1 MRGGITVWLLFA
13 IFLIAGCSTNTGA
26 SGTKASQNEDSALLK
41 AAASMQQRAHASYVS
56 GDLNAAAAGFEAAA
70 TIYESL
76 AMIEPQAVA
85 RLSAARAWG
94 ESKGGT
100 ERATALVQRVLADG
114 AQLSAPIRI
123 TAHGRAAAL
132 LLAQGNANAEAATQA
147 SSQLQAAQS
156 LCANTCPQASALL
169 VLRSRLQLAQAD
181 AAAAL
186 ASANQALGLSTADST
201 EQANALRARA
211 QAQAQLGRHSA
222 VIADASAALA
232 LDRSAG
238 QAARVLLDLQLLG
251 AAHRALN
258 QLDQAQYFES
268 LAARS
273 AQAQQAVERG
283 LP

>member
-1 MRGGITVWLLFA
+1 MRRWVTGSFLFA

-26 SGTKASQNEDSALLK
+26 SGTKASSKSASDSALLQ
-41 AAASMQQRAHASYVS
+41 AASSMQQRANAAYTA
-56 GDLNAAAAGFEAAA
+56 GDLAAAAAGYEAAA

-76 AMIEPQAVA
+76 ALTEPQAVA
-85 RLSAARAWG
+85 RLSAARAVA
-94 ESKGGT
+94 ESRGGL
-100 ERATALVQRVLADG
+100 ERATAMVQRVLADA
-114 AQLSAPIRI
+114 AQLSPPTRI

-132 LLAQGNANAEAATQA
+132 YLAQGGALPLANT
-147 SSQLQAAQS
+147 QLQAAQT
-156 LCANTCPQASALL
+156 LCANACPQAAALL
-169 VLRSRLQLAQAD
+169 VLRSRLQLAQGD
-181 AAAAL
+181 ASAAL
-186 ASANQALGLSTADST
+186 ASASQALSDSA

-211 QAQAQLGRHSA
+211 QAQAQLGQHSA

-238 QAARVLLDLQLLG
+238 QAARVLLDLQLLA

-258 QLDQAQYFES
+258 QLDQAQYFDN